1 MSIRKLMDGTRNG
14 LIVFLLVAGGSA
26 NADLIGLGA
35 LNTGPDEVMSLFNI
49 DTNTGEST
57 LIGSTG
63 IAGLQG
69 LAVNPLTGDV
79 FATGGYDDASA
90 AGLYQIDPTTGTAS
104 YIGGTGNF
112 VALDF
117 SPDGVL
123 YGVGALGNTDDGVA
137 DDLYTI
143 DLETGLATRI
153 VFLGAFSSAGITFSL
168 DGSQIVY
175 TWGGT
180 QVSTIDPTSGTVTH
194 ISAVGGANVKRI
206 ATSPDETIYN
216 ANFPTS
222 GAARLYTL
230 DISAPAKGTLVGE
243 TGVYF
248 AGLAFK
254 GPLEKL
260 FEDGFESP

>member
-1 MSIRKLMDGTRNG
+1 MSIRKLMDGARNG
-14 LIVFLLVAGGSA
+14 LIVFLLVTGGSA
-26 NADLIGLGA
+26 NAELIGLGA
-35 LNTGPDEVMSLFNI
+35 LNSGPDEAMSLYSI
-49 DTNTGEST
+49 DTSTGEST

-69 LAVNPLTGDV
+69 LAVNPLTGNV
-79 FATGGYDDASA
+79 YTAGGYDEASA
-90 AGLYQIDPTTGTAS
+90 AGLYKIDPTTGIAS

-143 DLETGLATRI
+143 DLETGLATRV
-153 VFLGAFSSAGITFSL
+153 VFLGAFCCAGIAFSL

-180 QVSTIDPTSGTVTH
+180 QVSTVDPISGTITF
-194 ISAVGGANVKRI
+194 ISPVGGGSVQRI
-206 ATSPDETIYN
+206 ATSPDETIYG
-216 ANFPTS
+216 ANRPTN
-222 GAARLYTL
+222 GDARLFTL
-230 DISAPAKGTLVGE
+230 NISAPANATLVGD

>member
-143 DLETGLATRI
+143 DLETGLATPVAI
-153 VFLGAFSSAGITFSL
+153 LGAFCCAGIAFSP

-194 ISAVGGANVKRI
+194 ISAVGGANVQRI
-206 ATSPDETIYN
+206 TTSPNETIYG
-216 ANFPTS
+216 ANRPTS

-230 DISAPAKGTLVGE
+230 DISVPANATLVGD

-248 AGLAFK
+248 AGLAFN

-260 FEDGFESP
+260 FEDSFESP

>member
-14 LIVFLLVAGGSA
+14 LIVFLLVTGGSA

-35 LNTGPDEVMSLFNI
+35 LNTGPDEVMSLFYI
-49 DTNTGEST
+49 DTSTGEST

-90 AGLYQIDPTTGTAS
+90 AGLYQIDPTTGTTS

-123 YGVGALGNTDDGVA
+123 YGVGALGNTDDGVN

-143 DLETGLATRI
+143 DLETGLATR
-153 VFLGAFSSAGITFSL
+153 VTFLGAFCCAGIAFSL

-175 TWGGT
+175 TWGGG
-180 QVSTIDPTSGTVTH
+180 TSQH
-194 ISAVGGANVKRI
+194 NR
-206 ATSPDETIYN
+206 PHFWN
-216 ANFPTS
+216 
-222 GAARLYTL
+222 
-230 DISAPAKGTLVGE
+230 
-243 TGVYF
+243 
-248 AGLAFK
+248 
-254 GPLEKL
+254 
-260 FEDGFESP
+260 

>member
-1 MSIRKLMDGTRNG
+1 MSIKKLIDGTRSG
-14 LIVFLLVAGGSA
+14 LIVFLLITGGNA
-26 NADLIGLGA
+26 YADLIGLGA
-35 LNTGPDEVMSLFNI
+35 PNTGPDEVMSLFYI
-49 DTNTGEST
+49 DTNTGDST

-63 IAGLQG
+63 VAGLQG
-69 LAVNPLTGDV
+69 LAVHPLSGEV
-79 FATGGYDDASA
+79 FATGGYDDASS
-90 AGLYQIDPTTGTAS
+90 AGLYQIDRTTGTAS

-123 YGVGALGNTDDGVA
+123 YGVGALGNTDDGVD

-143 DLETGLATRI
+143 DLETGSATR
-153 VFLGAFSSAGITFSL
+153 VGFLGAFCCAGIAFSL

-180 QVSTIDPTSGTVTH
+180 QVSTIDPTSGTVTY
-194 ISAVGGANVKRI
+194 ISSVGGASVQRI
-206 ATSPDETIYN
+206 ANSPNEIIYN
-216 ANFPTS
+216 ANSSTS
-222 GAARLYTL
+222 GDARLYTL
-230 DISAPAKGTLVGE
+230 DISDPAQGTLVGQ

-248 AGLAFK
+248 VGLAYK
-254 GPLEKL
+254 DPLNRL